1 MKIHIIGPSG
11 SGKTHFAKKLSLKH
25 KLPHFDLDNLFWDNT
40 SSQYGVKMPDEKR
53 TEMLQAIL
61 KKEGWI
67 IEGIYYSW
75 LEESFKLADKIFLLD
90 VPRRVY
96 ILSLIKRF
104 IMRKR
109 HSEKHQRETV
119 WTLAEILGWAYR
131 YPEKNLP
138 EIRQCLEKYGHKV
151 IEVHKRSELKNY
163 LS

>member
-11 SGKTHFAKKLSLKH
+11 SGKTHFAKILSLKY

-40 SSQYGVKMPDEKR
+40 SPQYGVKMPAEKR
-53 TEMLQAIL
+53 TEMLEAIL
-61 KKEGWI
+61 EKEGWI

-75 LEESFKLADKIFLLD
+75 VEESFKLADRIFLLD

-96 ILSLIKRF
+96 MLSVIKRF

-109 HSEKHQRETV
+109 HSDKHQRETV
-119 WTLAEILGWAYR
+119 RTLAEILRWAYR
-131 YPEKNLP
+131 YPAKNLP
-138 EIRQCLEKYGHKV
+138 EIRQCLEKYWDKV
-151 IEVHKRSELKNY
+151 IVVHKRSELIKY